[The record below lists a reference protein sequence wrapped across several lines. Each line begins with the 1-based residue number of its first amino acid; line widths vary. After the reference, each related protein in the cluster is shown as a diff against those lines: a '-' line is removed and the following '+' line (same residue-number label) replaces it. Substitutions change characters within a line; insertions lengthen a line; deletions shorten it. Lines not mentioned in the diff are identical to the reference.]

1 MICINPNDKEFKKR
15 NKGNPLIAEV
25 AYKEQIQD
33 LSQVIQEPFS
43 DLGEGIEWLKKVMP
57 DAPIE
62 IIDGLVD
69 GVANGSFDTL
79 EDLIRLS
86 RNYADK
92 RSVYHEAFHR
102 AFELLP
108 EQEKEDLLN
117 EGAKKFGIAR
127 GKSTATRKY
136 QKVDY
141 VLKAVDILNSDKA
154 KQVFDKGKKNGWDL
168 DKILTELAIPKEQK
182 QLILDISIG
191 EFHDDLSL
199 NENLALNLSLQYS
212 YAVEIKTSTENLEA
226 ARIASREGLDYED
239 TLMYSK
245 SEETTPTKY
254 YANLT
259 VPGGTNYTE
268 QEISTP
274 LIIPSIK
281 GHAQFATDKGIGW
294 FRSDAQTKQG
304 TFKNL
309 NKEFWDSKYNEYMRQ
324 GLSTAI
330 AANRADIDVSRKGV
344 KTIGKPT
351 KIRRILEVQSDLF
364 QKGRG
369 NENIIKLEKPMVEII
384 LDGEIREMN
393 DVIEFNE
400 RILQRKKDLEFFKEM
415 KEEEFND
422 MRDAGASFSVG
433 LKSTWK
439 EQTNWIEE
447 EILQA
452 TIKLK
457 EFENFL
463 NNTKTNSDGKN
474 QFLQLLNKDNN
485 WVTFFIKSILQDSA
499 KLGYE
504 KVLFPTGNTASRV
517 EGHTTLEEFR
527 KEKED
532 RLNKITV
539 EKEEILKRNNVRGR
553 RFGDKFY
560 SKFTEDNSTIYIAD
574 EDRVS
579 EEKWIKE
586 VSDTFDVEINQLKQ
600 ELENVERD
608 GFGALKPIW
617 NFYENTVTNILR
629 KQGFNPTLVT
639 DEYGNTWQEIDL
651 GKINALENVRL
662 QSNQYEY
669 TGDLAIE
676 EKMAEYSET
685 RLGEP
690 KNKFE
695 RMLKKILNFIKS
707 LGRKSSKLDDLI
719 KRINAGKVRKL
730 DPQSSQSFNII
741 FEPSPLLDDKAVNN
755 INSSNEKNYSLIRN
769 ISNLSVNDFM
779 AEAGSIAKIIN
790 VDKENN
796 SFDFILLSDLNNIER
811 TNYDYYERF
820 FASGDHK
827 IKTATKSEIKKFN
840 NAQKLL
846 NAIDDKNKKVA
857 DSTKAMDRIIKNLFG
872 VSYAENTALTNYLK
886 STSTINVL
894 DILSVIENT
903 DNHFSRIAGLIKSV
917 ITKNNYEI
925 TISNEKEI
933 DGIAGSYQSGKI
945 EMNIRISSPE
955 YTRVLLHE
963 LLHAI
968 SDNNQFQDEIDPLY
982 KYVMKFFK
990 DNNIDYGFKN
1000 NKEFLAEIF
1009 TNRTFQEL
1017 MAKMEYPSETRV
1029 LSVLDKLLELLSSF
1043 FKIEKNSVLTEAF
1056 FVFEKISAYSNLNTK
1071 KEEQGPLWSKT
1082 IFPNSLLLEDK
1093 AVDLCAI
1100 KSSFNTNNNIPF

>member
-15 NKGNPLIAEV
+15 NKGNPLLAEV
-25 AYKEQIQD
+25 AYKGQIQE
-33 LSQVIQEPFS
+33 LSQVIQKPFS

-191 EFHDDLSL
+191 EFYDDLSL

-239 TLMYSK
+239 TLMYFK

-474 QFLQLLNKDNN
+474 QFLQLLNKDSN

-527 KEKED
+527 KEKE
-532 RLNKITV
+532 RRINKLEELRENVGDEFFNDGYKFSKYNNRYFMENLETEQENEISP
-539 EKEEILKRNNVRGR
+539 EEYKENKSSIHAFEIM
-553 RFGDKFY
+553 
-560 SKFTEDNSTIYIAD
+560 
-574 EDRVS
+574 
-579 EEKWIKE
+579 
-586 VSDTFDVEINQLKQ
+586 QLKQ
-600 ELENVERD
+600 ELENVERN

-617 NFYENTVTNILR
+617 NFYENTVFNILK
-629 KQGFNPTLVT
+629 KQGLNPNLIT

-695 RMLKKILNFIKS
+695 RMLKKILDFIKS
-707 LGRKSSKLDDLI
+707 LGKKSSKLDDLI
-719 KRINAGKVRKL
+719 KRINTGKIRKL
-730 DPQSSQSFNII
+730 DPQSFNII

-755 INSSNEKNYSLIRN
+755 IDLSNEKSYSLIRN
-769 ISNLSVNDFM
+769 ISSLSVNDFM

-872 VSYAENTALTNYLK
+872 VSYAENIALTNYLK

-903 DNHFSRIAGLIKSV
+903 DNHFGNLAGLIKSV

-925 TISNEKEI
+925 TVSNEKEI

-990 DNNIDYGFKN
+990 DNDIDYGFKN